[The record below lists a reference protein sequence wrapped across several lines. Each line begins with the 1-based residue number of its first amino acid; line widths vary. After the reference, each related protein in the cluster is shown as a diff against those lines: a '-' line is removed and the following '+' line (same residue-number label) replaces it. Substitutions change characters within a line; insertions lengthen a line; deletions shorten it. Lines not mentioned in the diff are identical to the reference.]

1 MTIQD
6 YGYTGAIPTD
16 DNSIPARITAVFGNQ
31 FAFICEQGSGL
42 ARLKTKEYDC
52 GAEEYPTTGDF
63 VLLRYQADGES
74 LIIRTMPRRTSFQRL
89 DPSSS
94 GRSAQTVAANFDTVF
109 LMQSLN
115 QNFNLH
121 RMERYLTLA
130 WQSGAMPVIVL
141 TKSDLSSD
149 AESKIHEAASIAP
162 GVPVLTVSV
171 RTGDGL
177 DKVKQWLKPKTTA
190 VFLGSSGV
198 GKSSLVNALAGEEVM
213 TVSEIRQSDARG
225 RHTTTRRQLI
235 FLPSGAMIID
245 TPGMREL
252 GMWDV
257 REGLEK
263 SFADVEQFLGRCRFH
278 DCSHTNEPGCAVQE
292 AIASGA
298 LDEER
303 WTQYC
308 RLKTEA
314 KYSEDKGDF
323 LRQKQ
328 RRNKEIAKKA
338 RRLKKNGE
346 IQR

>member
-74 LIIRTMPRRTSFQRL
+74 LIIRTIPRRTSFQRL

-130 WQSGAMPVIVL
+130 WQS
-141 TKSDLSSD
+141 
-149 AESKIHEAASIAP
+149 
-162 GVPVLTVSV
+162 
-171 RTGDGL
+171 
-177 DKVKQWLKPKTTA
+177 
-190 VFLGSSGV
+190 
-198 GKSSLVNALAGEEVM
+198 
-213 TVSEIRQSDARG
+213 DARG

-263 SFADVEQFLGRCRFH
+263 SFADVEQFLYRCRFH
-278 DCSHTNEPGCAVQE
+278 DCSHSNEPGCAVQD

-298 LDEER
+298 LDKER

-308 RLKTEA
+308 RLKNEA
-314 KYSEDKGDF
+314 RYSEDKGDF

-346 IQR
+346 IRR